1 MVVAYLRGLLRPNH
15 TFGTRSFVTEQIV
28 LESLSAERL
37 ADNMQAEV
45 MAELSLIPVFNQ
57 KAIISTAEK
66 SSARLGRACELRM
79 FDIYKVAD
87 QIAGRI
93 KRDTK
98 NELSLYQVYQIAEK
112 SGIFEAF
119 DAHYTE
125 ENSKPLL

>member
-1 MVVAYLRGLLRPNH
+1 MVVAYLRGVLRPNH
-15 TFGTRSFVTEQIV
+15 PFGARSFTTEQIV

-37 ADNMQAEV
+37 SDNMQAEI
-45 MAELSLIPVFNQ
+45 MADLSLIPAMNQ
-57 KAIISTAEK
+57 KGVISTAER
-66 SSARLGRACELRM
+66 ANTRLTRACELRL

-87 QIAGRI
+87 QIAGRL

-112 SGIFEAF
+112 SGIFDAF
-119 DAHYTE
+119 DAHYRE

>member
-1 MVVAYLRGLLRPNH
+1 MVVAYLRGVLRPNH
-15 TFGTRSFVTEQIV
+15 PFGSRSFTTEQIV

-37 ADNMQAEV
+37 SDNMQAEV
-45 MAELSLIPVFNQ
+45 MADLSLIPAMNQ
-57 KAIISTAEK
+57 KGVISTAERAN
-66 SSARLGRACELRM
+66 SRLGRACELRL

-87 QIAGRI
+87 QIAGRM

-119 DAHYTE
+119 DAHYRE
-125 ENSKPLL
+125 EDSKPLL